1 MLKAKLGDVTRA
13 GGLGGLE
20 RGIAALL
27 DPLAPSAPL
36 REFLCL
42 PSTERRLLTYLLVL
56 HRSLRRNKSLGFGLS
71 VIQEGQG
78 EISNNVICCKVL
90 PIALVFP
97 RDSLDRMNVEI
108 HETHGR
114 SQSGPLP
121 VQDRGIS

>member
-71 VIQEGQG
+71 VIARVVHGILHCDRFHLSTPKEVGFSR
-78 EISNNVICCKVL
+78 ILAVIPPKDQYPSFQHVL
-90 PIALVFP
+90 SKLA
-97 RDSLDRMNVEI
+97 
-108 HETHGR
+108 
-114 SQSGPLP
+114 
-121 VQDRGIS
+121 